1 MYSLSYSKDETEK
14 VHGYPDKYIEKEYR
28 RIVYICSSLFLDKSV
43 REATITE
50 RLSYRHENTK
60 HGDKSIVGWRQ
71 DTSDEKS

>member
-1 MYSLSYSKDETEK
+1 MGGGEKEK

-43 REATITE
+43 REATINE

-60 HGDKSIVGWRQ
+60 HGDKPIVGRRQ
-71 DTSDEKS
+71 DTSDEKT